1 MFMSRHLYRRGVAER
16 YRRGMGIARSNPP
29 VEPVPRPPELDNF
42 VGKWVAI
49 KEGRVVAAADSS
61 RALVDEVHKLGEH
74 GLGAV
79 VQFVA
84 PPSTSFMVGVG

>member
-1 MFMSRHLYRRGVAER
+1 
-16 YRRGMGIARSNPP
+16 MGIARSNPP
-29 VEPVPRPPELDNF
+29 VEPIPRPPELDDF

-49 KEGRVVAAADSS
+49 KDGHVVAVAESS
-61 RALVDEVHKLGEH
+61 RALVYEVHKLGDR
-74 GLGAV
+74 GRGAV